1 MSHELRTPLNAIIG
15 FSEILKDERLS
26 GVRPPREYATDI
38 YESGLHLL
46 NIINDVL
53 DMAKIE
59 AGKIVLEEEP
69 IDVETDIVAAL
80 RMVAPRAHDGQL
92 ELSTDIERDL
102 PPVFADRRIFKQIL
116 LNLLSNAV
124 KFTPA
129 GGRIVAHAQREPG
142 GGIAIAVSDTGIG
155 IREQDLE
162 RVLQP
167 FGQAESGLAR
177 RYEGTGLGLPI
188 CKALAE
194 LHGGTIALASTL
206 GGGTTVTVRLPAERV
221 RQKAA

>member
-1 MSHELRTPLNAIIG
+1 
-15 FSEILKDERLS
+15 
-26 GVRPPREYATDI
+26 
-38 YESGLHLL
+38 
-46 NIINDVL
+46 
-53 DMAKIE
+53 MAKIE

-194 LHGGTIALASTL
+194 LHGGTIALASKL